1 MRHIGF
7 HFSAAGGPE
16 KALERAGD
24 LNVDTVQIFLKNN
37 NRWQGPPVKEQQI
50 ADFKYLREKQ
60 GPYRLFAHA
69 GYLINPAGDGEVLEK
84 SRRSLGDELH
94 RASLLEIPYLVL
106 HPGSHRD
113 LGRTEGIKRIIET
126 LDGTFEADSGDTVI
140 LLETTAGQ
148 GTSIGHR
155 FEDLEEIMAASRFP
169 QRLAVCLD
177 TCHIFAAGY
186 DLVDPEGYEK
196 TIEQFSRFIGLEKL
210 KLIHLNDSKRQK
222 ESRVDRHEH
231 IGEGLIGDKGFKNL
245 LNDRRLE
252 DVPLVLETPKPDANS
267 DQRNLERVLSL
278 IDRK

>member
-37 NRWQGPPVKEQQI
+37 NRWQGPPIKEQQI
-50 ADFKYLREKQ
+50 ADFKHLRKKQ
-60 GPYRLFAHA
+60 GPYQLFAHA

-84 SRRSLGDELH
+84 SRRALIDELY
-94 RASLLEIPYLVL
+94 RASLLEIPCLVL

-113 LGRTEGIKRIIET
+113 LGRPEGMKRIIET
-126 LDGTFEADSGDTVI
+126 LDGAFEADPGETII

-186 DLVDPEGYEK
+186 DLVDPEKYEK
-196 TIEQFSRFIGLEKL
+196 TIEQFSRVIGLEKL
-210 KLIHLNDSKRQK
+210 KLIHLNDSKREQ

-231 IGEGLIGDKGFKNL
+231 IGEGLIGDKGFENL

-252 DVPLVLETPKPDANS
+252 DIPLVLETPKPDADS
-267 DQRNLERVLSL
+267 DRRNLERVLSL

>member
-7 HFSAAGGPE
+7 HFSAAGGPD

-24 LNVDTVQIFLKNN
+24 LKVDTVQIFLKNN
-37 NRWQGPPVKEQQI
+37 NRWQGPPIKEQQI
-50 ADFKYLREKQ
+50 ADFKHLREKQ

-84 SRRSLGDELH
+84 SRRALADELN
-94 RASLLEIPYLVL
+94 RASLLEIPFLVL

-113 LGRTEGIKRIIET
+113 LGRPEGMKRIIQT
-126 LDGTFEADSGDTVI
+126 LDMTFEADSGKTII

-155 FEDLEEIMAASRFP
+155 FEDLAEIMTASRFP
-169 QRLAVCLD
+169 RRLAVCLD
-177 TCHIFAAGY
+177 TCHIYAAGY
-186 DLVDPEGYEK
+186 DLVNPEGYEK
-196 TIEQFSRFIGLEKL
+196 TIEQFSRVIGLEKL
-210 KLIHLNDSKRQK
+210 KLIHLNDSKRER

-231 IGEGLIGDKGFKNL
+231 IGEGLIGDKGFENL
-245 LNDRRLE
+245 LNDPRLE
-252 DVPLVLETPKPDANS
+252 DIPLVLETPKADADS

-278 IDRK
+278 IHRK